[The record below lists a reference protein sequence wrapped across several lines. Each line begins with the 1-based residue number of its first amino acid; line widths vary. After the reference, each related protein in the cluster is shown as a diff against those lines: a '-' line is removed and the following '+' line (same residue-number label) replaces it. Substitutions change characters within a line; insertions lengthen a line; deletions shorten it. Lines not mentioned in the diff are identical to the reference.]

1 MIRQNLIPFILLFC
15 FIFHPLNSQDHQPYI
30 DNIQFHFDEDLQTI
44 MIRYDLLDFSELET
58 YDIELVFIDGKNFTV
73 HPRTVAGDVGKGVTG
88 GMDKQIVWE
97 IFNDIEGLSKTARP
111 ELSIAAVHEI
121 PLDPSSAA
129 IMDKINDAEGK
140 RYHFNIQRDG
150 LLLLG
155 MCAGVGSVVFKLKAD
170 DYIDQQ
176 NLAPNIDEYEI
187 AGKKADNFYTLTYI
201 SGGVAVASIGLA
213 TIQYILGR
221 RQRSERSSLQ
231 IVPAG
236 NNGVTLAWTR
246 RF

>member
-1 MIRQNLIPFILLFC
+1 MTRQNLIPFILLF
-15 FIFHPLNSQDHQPYI
+15 FLIFHPLSSQDHRPYI

-44 MIRYDLLDFSELET
+44 MIRYDLMDFSELET
-58 YDIELVFIDGKNFTV
+58 YDIELAFIDGKNFTV
-73 HPRTVAGDVGKGVTG
+73 YPETVAGDVGTGIAG
-88 GMDKQIVWE
+88 GMNKQIVWE

-121 PLDPSSAA
+121 PLDPSAAA

-140 RYHFNIQRDG
+140 RYHFKIERDG

-155 MCAGVGSVVFKLKAD
+155 IFAGAGSVVSKLKAD

-187 AGKKADNFYTLTYI
+187 AGKKAENYYTLTYI
-201 SGGVAVASIGLA
+201 SGGVAAASIGLA

-221 RQRSERSSLQ
+221 RQRSDRSSLQ
-231 IVPAG
+231 ITPAG
-236 NNGVTLAWTR
+236 YHGIALAWTR